1 MPGLGERSR
10 LLAQQLGNGNHED
23 NVFRRLD
30 LRRKEEVAA
39 PVDQTGVEIGVGES
53 GAGNQ
58 PRQEI
63 DIGGNADDAVIGQRL
78 LHARQR
84 GVAVDI
90 PDDQLGDHRIV
101 V

>member
-1 MPGLGERSR
+1 MPFLSECGR
-10 LLAQQLGNGNHED
+10 LFAQQLGNGNHEED
-23 NVFRRLD
+23 ISGRLD
-30 LRRKEEVAA
+30 LRRKEEVTA
-39 PVDQTGVEIGVGES
+39 PVDQAGVEIGVGES
-53 GAGNQ
+53 RAGNQ